1 MLSSQQHMP
10 RVNIIVADDHP
21 VVVLGISKML
31 DEINHLHLVA
41 AATTIYELFESLA
54 QVHCDILICDY
65 SFEDDEEPDGLLLLE
80 RIRRL
85 YPEIKIIVLTGHDD
99 LVVVQ
104 RVMQI
109 GVAGFLSKISM
120 DFSVLHKVI
129 QRVLSGEKYLDP
141 GTSKMLIQHMIAND
155 FTTQT
160 LSTTQLSARELEV
173 VRMFA
178 RGMSV
183 TDIAL
188 HTDRSV
194 KTISTQ
200 KKKAMLKLGAEND
213 IELVNAFN
221 RLS

>member
-1 MLSSQQHMP
+1 MPSNQQLLP
-10 RVNIIVADDHP
+10 RTNIVVADDHP

-31 DEINHLHLVA
+31 DDAKDLHLVA
-41 AATTIYELFESLA
+41 AATTISELFASLA
-54 QVHCDILICDY
+54 QVPCDVLICDY

-85 YPEIKIIVLTGHDD
+85 YPDIKIILLTSHDD
-99 LVVVQ
+99 LVIVQ
-104 RVMQI
+104 RAMHI
-109 GVAGFLSKISM
+109 GIAGFLSKSSG
-120 DFSVLHKVI
+120 DFSDLPAVTA
-129 QRVLSGEKYLDP
+129 RVLNGERYLDP
-141 GTSKMLIQHMIAND
+141 DTSKMLVQHMMSNNLK
-155 FTTQT
+155 TQT
-160 LSTTQLSARELEV
+160 LSTTELTARELEV

-183 TDIAL
+183 TDIAQ

-213 IELVNAFN
+213 VELVNAFN
-221 RLS
+221 KLF